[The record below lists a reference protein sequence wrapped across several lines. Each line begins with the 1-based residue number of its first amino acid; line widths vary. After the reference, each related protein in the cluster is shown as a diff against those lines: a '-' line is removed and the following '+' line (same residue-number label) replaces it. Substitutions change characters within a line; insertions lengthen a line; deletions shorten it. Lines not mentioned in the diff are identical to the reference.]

1 MNILLNTIQSLTKEE
16 IRYYKIFTKK
26 THTETKRKDIL
37 LFDLIRK
44 NISKYNEQDISSVI
58 YGDNKNSFYQLKNK
72 LLQSVN
78 RSIIS
83 QYSFKDDDSLIY
95 NFILLAKIF
104 KQKGDFRLAYSYF
117 KKAEKKANQIEAFE
131 TLSTIYTEI
140 LKLSYDLVSIDIEKY
155 INRKK
160 MNKRNLNLSQDIDIA
175 LSSAM
180 YKIKTAQNFSNNE
193 DEVSKKLDEIISSIS
208 SRLEVSESPKFR
220 IKLFQAISR
229 VLLQKNDFITLE
241 EYLRMTYDSFME
253 DRLFN
258 KSNHE
263 DKLMMLTYF
272 TNSLYKNNK
281 LEESLLMAEK
291 LHESMHEFDG
301 LLKSKFL
308 FYYYNALVI
317 NYSKLDKDK
326 ALLVLREARDNKTI
340 KELPVFGSFIYLN
353 MGLIY
358 YDQKKYRLSI
368 KQISRLILQKDFV
381 NLDLYFQLKI
391 LISEI
396 IIRYNLDQ
404 IDLIIEKLRFIK
416 RRYKSII
423 SQNLRDRVIINIIE
437 RLICSDNII
446 NDKLL
451 IRDIKNLKS
460 MSSQKNAENT
470 DIINYN
476 EWIDSIFKK

>member
-437 RLICSDNII
+437 RLICSDNIN